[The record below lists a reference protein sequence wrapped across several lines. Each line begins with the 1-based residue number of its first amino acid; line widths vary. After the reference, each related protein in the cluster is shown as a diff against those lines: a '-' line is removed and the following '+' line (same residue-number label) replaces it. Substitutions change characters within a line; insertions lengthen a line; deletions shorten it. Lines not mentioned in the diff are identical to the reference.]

1 MYNNNWKLLQ
11 DYIKKINLTNSDLK
25 EKEIEKEKEFNSL
38 VTLFYKSKKKLRI
51 LNDNNIYNLGLDN
64 TIDENLIK
72 KKIKVSSESSS
83 LNYYIL
89 IQSYLLEFRD
99 NFELLFKFISL
110 LNKEEEKIMSKF
122 LVHFFF

>member
-1 MYNNNWKLLQ
+1 MYNNNWKLIQ

-72 KKIKVSSESSS
+72 KKNKS
-83 LNYYIL
+83 
-89 IQSYLLEFRD
+89 
-99 NFELLFKFISL
+99 FI
-110 LNKEEEKIMSKF
+110 
-122 LVHFFF
+122 